1 MIYDQQRHRERSSP
15 PRKIPPGSFLRE
27 RPSLEPG
34 PAAREDPQH
43 TSPGS
48 GSSAGHNYVYNSS
61 AAAAAAMAFNP
72 FLLHRPADYSVSSL
86 LAAQHPHYV
95 PGLLPHHPGLTA
107 SILPKLQ
114 QTVRSPFMGDVLLPP
129 QPMRPV
135 RSLEPPDDQ
144 VQDDPKVELDCK
156 DLWEQFHNFGTEMV
170 ITKSGR

>member
-1 MIYDQQRHRERSSP
+1 MIYDNLREKSPQQSKRLRADDSPDPGELPSSP
-15 PRKIPPGSFLRE
+15 QNLLSVNPYP
-27 RPSLEPG
+27 
-34 PAAREDPQH
+34 
-43 TSPGS
+43 
-48 GSSAGHNYVYNSS
+48 

-72 FLLHRPADYSVSSL
+72 FLLHRPADYSMSSL
-86 LAAQHPHYV
+86 LAQQPHYV

-114 QTVRSPFMGDVLLPP
+114 QTVAARSPFIGDILLPP
-129 QPMRPV
+129 QPMRSV

-144 VQDDPKVELDCK
+144 VQDDPKVELESK